1 MIKRQS
7 ISMETRTRTTVK
19 RIMMRTE
26 NVLKDRKGI
35 MTRKKRVRMR
45 RMAKKNMDRT
55 TQASTDKI
63 YKLKINK

>member
-7 ISMETRTRTTVK
+7 ISMETRTRTTVN
-19 RIMMRTE
+19 RIMTRTE

-35 MTRKKRVRMR
+35 MTRKKRVKMR

>member
-26 NVLKDRKGI
+26 NMLKDRKGI

>member
-1 MIKRQS
+1 
-7 ISMETRTRTTVK
+7 MEKRTRTTVK
-19 RIMMRTE
+19 RIMTRTE
-26 NVLKDRKGI
+26 NMLKDRKGI

-63 YKLKINK
+63 YKLRINK

>member
-19 RIMMRTE
+19 HIMMRTE

-63 YKLKINK
+63 YKLRINN